1 MLRPAV
7 DKIDHASGPDNA
19 PVTLVEYGDYQCP
32 HCGHAYPA
40 IQQIQEELG
49 DKLNF
54 VFRNFPLSESHP
66 HAFEAALATEA
77 AAKQDAFW
85 PMHDMLFENQQR
97 LNSGSLI
104 KYAATLGLDEKTF
117 AADMNDEALKQKVE
131 DDFESGIMSGVNGT
145 PTFFIN
151 GSRFNGGVDDDM
163 LLDALKAAIAHP
175 HRS

>member
-7 DKIDHASGPDNA
+7 NENDHASGPKNA

-32 HCGHAYPA
+32 HCGHAYPV
-40 IQQIQEELG
+40 IKQIQEEFG

-66 HAFEAALATEA
+66 HAFIAALATEA

-85 PMHDMLFENQQR
+85 PMHDLLFENQQR
-97 LNSGSLI
+97 LNYGNLLV
-104 KYAATLGLDEKTF
+104 YASTLHLDVEEFKSSM
-117 AADMNDEALKQKVE
+117 DDEALKEKVE
-131 DDFESGIMSGVNGT
+131 ADFESGIVSGVNGT

-151 GSRFNGGVDDDM
+151 GKRFNGGVDDNA
-163 LLDALKAAIAHP
+163 LLDAIQEATSFA
-175 HRS
+175 